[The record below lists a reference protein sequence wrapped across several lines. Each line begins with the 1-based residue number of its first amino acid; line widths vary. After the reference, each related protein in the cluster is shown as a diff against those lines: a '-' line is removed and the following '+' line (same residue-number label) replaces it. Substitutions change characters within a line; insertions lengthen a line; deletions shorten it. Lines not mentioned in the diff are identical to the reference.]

1 MKNLY
6 DNERFFAEYAKMDRS
21 RRGLAG
27 AGEWHQLEPLFPPL
41 RGLAVLDLGCGYG
54 WHCQN
59 GRAHV

>member
-27 AGEWHQLEPLFPPL
+27 AGEWQ
-41 RGLAVLDLGCGYG
+41 
-54 WHCQN
+54 
-59 GRAHV
+59 